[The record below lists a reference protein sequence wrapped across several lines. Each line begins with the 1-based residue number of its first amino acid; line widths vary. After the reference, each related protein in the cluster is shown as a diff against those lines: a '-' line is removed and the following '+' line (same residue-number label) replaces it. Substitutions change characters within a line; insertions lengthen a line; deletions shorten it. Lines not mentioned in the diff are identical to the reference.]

1 MLNAKVKELLNDQV
15 NKEMYS
21 AYLYL
26 DFSGFFGGKGLSG
39 FAAWYKKQAQEEMV
53 HAFKIYDYIHANDEK
68 VELLAIE
75 KPNVALNDELQVLK
89 EGLKH
94 EQYVTSLIHNIYKV
108 AMEEKDY
115 RTMQFMDWFIK
126 EQCEE
131 EENATELIDKFE
143 KFGKDAA
150 ALYSLNKEL
159 GKRE

>member
-1 MLNAKVKELLNDQV
+1 MLNEKVKALLNDQV

-26 DFSGFFGGKGLSG
+26 DFSGFMGGKGLGG
-39 FAAWYKKQAQEEMV
+39 FAAWYKKQAEEEME
-53 HAFKIYDYIHANDEK
+53 HAFKIYDYIHANNEA
-68 VELLAIE
+68 VELLAIA
-75 KPNVALNDELQVLK
+75 KPGVALTDELQVLK

-131 EENATELIDKFE
+131 EENAQELIDKFE
-143 KFGKDAA
+143 KYGKDPS
-150 ALYSLNKEL
+150 ALYEL
-159 GKRE
+159 DKAMGKRD

>member
-1 MLNAKVKELLNDQV
+1 MLNEKIKNLLNEQV

-26 DFSGFFGGKGLSG
+26 DFSGFFASKCLGG
-39 FAAWYKKQAQEEMV
+39 FAAWYKKQAEEEME
-53 HAFKIYDYIHANDEK
+53 HAFKIYDYIHANGEA
-68 VELLAIE
+68 VELLTIN
-75 KPNVALNDELQVLK
+75 KPNVVLSDEMQVLK

-108 AMEEKDY
+108 AMEENDY
-115 RTMQFMDWFIK
+115 RTMQFMEWFIK

-131 EENATELIDKFE
+131 EENAEELIGKFE

-150 ALYSLNKEL
+150 SLYELNKEL
-159 GKRE
+159 AKRD

>member
-1 MLNAKVKELLNDQV
+1 MLNSKVKELLNDQV

-26 DFSGFFGGKGLSG
+26 DFSGFMGGKGLGG
-39 FAAWYKKQAQEEMV
+39 FASWYKKQAEEEME
-53 HAFKIYDYIHANDEK
+53 HAFKIYDYIHANNEK
-68 VELLAIE
+68 VDLLPIA
-75 KPNVALNDELQVLK
+75 KPSVALTDELQVLK

-94 EQYVTSLIHNIYKV
+94 EEYVTSLIHNIYKV

-131 EENATELIDKFE
+131 EENAQELIDKFE
-143 KFGKDAA
+143 KFGKDPAS
-150 ALYSLNKEL
+150 LYELDKSL
-159 GKRE
+159 GKRD

>member
-1 MLNAKVKELLNDQV
+1 MLSQKVKELLNTQV

-26 DFSGFFGGKGLSG
+26 DFSGFFAEAGLGG
-39 FAAWYKKQAQEEMV
+39 FAAWYKKQANEEME
-53 HAFKIYDYIHANDEK
+53 HAFKIYDYIYANGDK
-68 VELLAIE
+68 VELLAID
-75 KPNVALNDELQVLK
+75 KPNVTLSDELSVLK

-94 EQYVTSLIHNIYKV
+94 EQYVTSLIHNIYKE
-108 AMEEKDY
+108 AMEEKDF

-131 EENATELIDKFE
+131 EENAAELIAKYE

-150 ALYSLNKEL
+150 ALYELNKEL